1 RNENAH
7 RGAPATVAG
16 KGKNVL
22 LQTPFNPTTKLLP
35 NDGDAKPQPLEY
47 LRQLRPL
54 EDKTP
59 FHNRSKQEFQTPF
72 GPCFDDVQTPDS
84 LLRPS
89 SLRRHVRAPRMS
101 LSAVKTP
108 ENTMR
113 PWECDVSVETPEV
126 ATVPLVP
133 VDDHDEIEYMA
144 PNTLGES
151 PGYLCTKR

>member
-1 RNENAH
+1 MFA
-7 RGAPATVAG
+7 V
-16 KGKNVL
+16 
-22 LQTPFNPTTKLLP
+22 LP
-35 NDGDAKPQPLEY
+35 NDTDKPQPLEY

-72 GPCFDDVQTPDS
+72 ALCFDDVQTPDS

-101 LSAVKTP
+101 LSPSVVKTP
-108 ENTMR
+108 HNTIH
-113 PWECDVSVETPEV
+113 PWECDVSVEAPEV
-126 ATVPLVP
+126 AAAPVVP

-144 PNTLGES
+144 PNTLGEYS
-151 PGYLCTKR
+151 AMYWFEQGLMLG